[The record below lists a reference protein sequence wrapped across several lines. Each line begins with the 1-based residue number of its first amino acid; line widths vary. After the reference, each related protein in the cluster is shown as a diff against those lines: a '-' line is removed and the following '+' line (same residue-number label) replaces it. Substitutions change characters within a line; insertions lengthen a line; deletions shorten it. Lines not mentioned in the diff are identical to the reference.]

1 MKRDLQRSGEAAFLA
16 GGIAKCGGPES
27 GAWSFLGTGGRPVE
41 VEGRGEGKG
50 KKK

>member
-27 GAWSFLGTGGRPVE
+27 GAWSFLGTVE
-41 VEGRGEGKG
+41 LEGRGEGKG